1 LASSE
6 SPLTLSTGGGAEA
19 ETHAQETCFISLQK
33 FLGCFLIAKVSV
45 ANGKNGSENGK

>member
-19 ETHAQETCFISLQK
+19 ETHAQETLFY
-33 FLGCFLIAKVSV
+33 FLAEVSWLL
-45 ANGKNGSENGK
+45 SDS